1 MNTVKAAFHRALR
14 LGAMPCSLLDPSRSF
29 ILRSVLLLMALAP
42 VVDLYSAGQP
52 LPRKTLTLRRSPN
65 AYGNQYFHAN
75 SAIPLKSGTGQYRNV
90 LVSWN
95 SVNYAASKR
104 LMIGGGMDLYS
115 TINAARL
122 SPVWTAR
129 FQYCGPLSENT
140 HLGGTVFYLDLPL
153 PKDPEAV
160 GAADERGLAVV
171 QAQFTWGNADD
182 QVTFAGGV
190 AHVVSTEEQRPIV
203 TISGAKRVFAN
214 VQLITEHWAILD
226 EADDLF
232 THSLGLRVVGDHL
245 AIDIG
250 ALYNERLSDRTFS
263 WGLPFI
269 AATLNF

>member
-1 MNTVKAAFHRALR
+1 MNTPKAAFRGAMR
-14 LGAMPCSLLDPSRSF
+14 LGAMPCSFLDPSRSF
-29 ILRSVLLLMALAP
+29 IRWSLLLLMVLAP
-42 VVDLYSAGQP
+42 VAALFAAGP
-52 LPRKTLTLRRSPN
+52 PIPRKTLTLRRSPN

-75 SAIPLKSGTGQYRNV
+75 SAIAMRSGTGQYRNV

-95 SVNYAASKR
+95 SVTYAASKR
-104 LMIGGGMDLYS
+104 LMVGGGIDLYS

-129 FQYCGPLSENT
+129 LQYCGPLSENA
-140 HLGGTVFYLDLPL
+140 HLGGTMFYLDLPL

-160 GAADERGLAVV
+160 AAVDARGLAAI

-182 QVTFAGGV
+182 QITFAGGV
-190 AHVVSTEEQRPIV
+190 GHVVSTGEQRPLV
-203 TISGAKRVFAN
+203 TVSGAKRVFAN
-214 VQLITEHWAILD
+214 VQLITEHWAIFSD
-226 EADDLF
+226 GDNLF

-245 AIDIG
+245 AIDG
-250 ALYNERLSDRTFS
+250 GVLYNERLSDRTFS